1 MIRNKV
7 LYGLLGGTGIS
18 YLSSLFESL
27 QIKVILLCV
36 SLLIVGY
43 FSYPFFNE

>member
-1 MIRNKV
+1 MIRDKV
-7 LYGLLGGTGIS
+7 IYGLLGGLGIS
-18 YLSSLFESL
+18 YLGFLFESL
-27 QIKVILLCV
+27 QIKTILLCV